1 MFGKLFGK
9 DKSPEEKLADDLNA
23 RTKKLWKEMKEGQAR
38 KEKTAE
44 IYSVLM
50 ECYDTFEKTIII
62 ENSRAYQLEKEGF
75 STADQRT
82 RVREAAIGMLVA
94 KEAMI
99 RVQQINS
106 ESDLNSTLNRL
117 GMALKQIRR
126 LDNSAKSISG
136 STRKVL
142 EKWYPFPLE
151 DASVEGGYD
160 TLTIPQEYKDRID
173 NKFVTNLMNGVSFEN
188 CIQYASLHS
197 EEAKNSRKTQMERDL
212 AVMDQVWGGS
222 EEDPSVKKEL
232 DDKYGNPF

>member
-1 MFGKLFGK
+1 MLHKLFGK
-9 DKSPEEKLADDLNA
+9 DKSPEEKLAADLNA

-38 KEKTAE
+38 RDKTAE
-44 IYSVLM
+44 IYSVLK
-50 ECYDTFEKTIII
+50 ECCDTFEKTIII
-62 ENSRAYQLEKEGF
+62 ENSRAYQLEQKGF

-106 ESDLNSTLNRL
+106 ESDLNNALNRL
-117 GMALKQIRR
+117 GMALKQVQR
-126 LDNSAKSISG
+126 LDNTAKSISG

-151 DASVEGGYD
+151 DSSVDGGYD
-160 TLTIPQEYKDRID
+160 TLTIPQEYQDRID
-173 NKFVTNLMNGVSFEN
+173 ERFLTNLMNGVSFDN
-188 CIQYASLHS
+188 CIQYAALHS
-197 EEAKNSRKTQMERDL
+197 EEAQDARKRQMDRDMDM
-212 AVMDQVWGGS
+212 MDQVWGKD
-222 EEDPSVKKEL
+222 EEDPASKKEL